1 MFIAGAF
8 SCCSGKWQ
16 KVMIFAA
23 IINFSGYLFV
33 VLIGTY
39 TLNKFLISFEL
50 LLIFST
56 PIILLLFFLNSWR
69 YLKYRQKMDLA
80 LLITWLW
87 LGFTIAAYFLYWTLD
102 ITHDLWERAI
112 WFSEND
118 VLHIGLIIWMIYIG
132 IFVVKHIVDMP
143 PPRPAPLSS

>member
-8 SCCSGKWQ
+8 SCFSGKWR
-16 KVMIFAA
+16 KAMIFAA
-23 IINFSGYLFV
+23 VINFSVYLFV

-56 PIILLLFFLNSWR
+56 TIILLLFILNSWR
-69 YLKYRQKMDLA
+69 YYKFRQNMDLA
-80 LLITWLW
+80 LIFTWLW
-87 LGFTIAAYFLYWTLD
+87 LGFTIAAYFLYWTFD

-118 VLHIGLIIWMIYIG
+118 LLHIGLIIWMIYIAV
-132 IFVVKHIVDMP
+132 FVVKHIVDVP
-143 PPRPAPLSS
+143 PPSSSTS